1 MLQTP
6 PSETRSFVKS
16 LVLNLMLMLMYY
28 LRKARKLS
36 LATGPSSPHS
46 VYTSWVTLRLVA
58 RQRTCTNRLDYRQKC
73 VSVFL
78 ILTWYVFCVYGH
90 TTFILSTGLPYYL
103 EGSHSKV
110 EQLLLPLQLQLELSN
125 KLAAVKEQVTFPDK
139 LTNWSNKGKLLSL
152 SYLENRDSSSLA
164 AEGRMETM
172 RSTCANPRFL
182 LWPWWRLQRM

>member
-58 RQRTCTNRLDYRQKC
+58 RQRTCTNRLDYRQIL

-78 ILTWYVFCVYGH
+78 ILTYCVSVSMD
-90 TTFILSTGLPYYL
+90 T
-103 EGSHSKV
+103 
-110 EQLLLPLQLQLELSN
+110 
-125 KLAAVKEQVTFPDK
+125 
-139 LTNWSNKGKLLSL
+139 LLS
-152 SYLENRDSSSLA
+152 
-164 AEGRMETM
+164 
-172 RSTCANPRFL
+172 F
-182 LWPWWRLQRM
+182 

>member
-16 LVLNLMLMLMYY
+16 LVLNLMLMYY

-58 RQRTCTNRLDYRQKC
+58 CQRTCTKRLDYRQKC

-78 ILTWYVFCVYGH
+78 VLTLYVFLCLWTHY
-90 TTFILSTGLPYYL
+90 F
-103 EGSHSKV
+103 HSKHRV
-110 EQLLLPLQLQLELSN
+110 ALLP
-125 KLAAVKEQVTFPDK
+125 
-139 LTNWSNKGKLLSL
+139 
-152 SYLENRDSSSLA
+152 
-164 AEGRMETM
+164 
-172 RSTCANPRFL
+172 
-182 LWPWWRLQRM
+182 

>member
-16 LVLNLMLMLMYY
+16 LVLLLLMYH

-58 RQRTCTNRLDYRQKC
+58 RQRTCTKWLDYRQIL

-78 ILTWYVFCVYGH
+78 ILT
-90 TTFILSTGLPYYL
+90 
-103 EGSHSKV
+103 
-110 EQLLLPLQLQLELSN
+110 
-125 KLAAVKEQVTFPDK
+125 
-139 LTNWSNKGKLLSL
+139 
-152 SYLENRDSSSLA
+152 
-164 AEGRMETM
+164 
-172 RSTCANPRFL
+172 
-182 LWPWWRLQRM
+182 